1 MRRFYR
7 LALTAALF
15 MLTAHAYAYDVCV
28 DGIYYDLNGN
38 EAIVTNN
45 AVAKCYAGKVIIPS
59 EIQCGT
65 TRYAVTAIA
74 PSAFEGCTQ
83 LTDVTIPASVKT
95 VGENAFR
102 HCPLLPVHDMLYYAD
117 TYLVGPYEC
126 SVTGTYKIKEGTR
139 WIANRAFNENMCIRS
154 IIIPA
159 SVESIGKEAFRC
171 CDFLKSVTLNG
182 NLEIGQDAFNGTTT
196 INEVKVD
203 SEKTPTIINEDGAFD
218 EQVYNTAQIHVTSGS
233 KDNYKNTY
241 GWRKFAFLSE
251 DLPLAGIKS
260 VLVPN
265 AVGKCYDLEG
275 RSVTTPAKGSIYIKD
290 GRKFLK

>member
-159 SVESIGKEAFRC
+159 SVESIGKEAF
-171 CDFLKSVTLNG
+171 K
-182 NLEIGQDAFNGTTT
+182 GTGLT
-196 INEVKVD
+196 
-203 SEKTPTIINEDGAFD
+203 D